1 MQIGVKDQMNS
12 RGGRDSRSSSSRSS
26 SGRSSSR
33 DSRDGREGKAP
44 FRKTGSSKEGR
55 FPREFP
61 MRKRVCR
68 FCRDKVKDIDY
79 KDLDILQRFI
89 TEKGRI
95 LTSRIS
101 GNCAKH
107 QRKIAESI
115 KRARFIALL
124 PFVKEGKYE
133 RSYSKE
139 RY

>member
-1 MQIGVKDQMNS
+1 MQMGVKDQMNS
-12 RGGRDSRSSSSRSS
+12 RGGRDSRSSSSSR
-26 SGRSSSR
+26 GSSSR
-33 DSRDGREGKAP
+33 GSSRDGREGKAP
-44 FRKTGSSKEGR
+44 FRKGGSAKEGR

-107 QRKIAESI
+107 QRKMAESI

-133 RSYSKE
+133 RSYSRE

>member
-1 MQIGVKDQMNS
+1 MNS
-12 RGGRDSRSSSSRSS
+12 RGGRDSRSSSSSRGSS
-26 SGRSSSR
+26 RGSSR

-44 FRKTGSSKEGR
+44 FRKMGSAKEGR

-61 MRKRVCR
+61 IRKRVCR
-68 FCRDKVKDIDY
+68 FCRDKIKDIDY
-79 KDLDILQRFI
+79 KDLDTLQRFI

-107 QRKIAESI
+107 QRKLAQSI
-115 KRARFIALL
+115 KRARIIALL

-133 RSYSKE
+133 RSYSKD

>member
-1 MQIGVKDQMNS
+1 MNS
-12 RGGRDSRSSSSRSS
+12 REKSRDNRGRDNRGRDSRDKDSREGRAPFGRAGSSR
-26 SGRSSSR
+26 
-33 DSRDGREGKAP
+33 
-44 FRKTGSSKEGR
+44 EGR
-55 FPREFP
+55 FPREFAA
-61 MRKRVCR
+61 RKRVCR
-68 FCRDKVKDIDY
+68 FCKDKIKDIDY

-107 QRKIAESI
+107 QRKLARSI
-115 KRARFIALL
+115 KRARFIAFL

-133 RSYSKE
+133 RSYIKN